1 MAQVESMKRI
11 KAINV
16 SELSKGI
23 GKVVIFNG
31 EEIAL
36 FKQEDGSVNA
46 IQNRCPHKNGPL
58 AEGIVSGEYVFCP
71 LHDWK
76 INTEDGKVQ
85 APDVGCV
92 KRYDVEIS
100 DGVVYLFVS

>member
-1 MAQVESMKRI
+1 MTQVDSLKKVKVLRI
-11 KAINV
+11 
-16 SELSKGI
+16 SELSIGI
-23 GKVVIFNG
+23 GKVVILSG

-58 AEGIVSGEYVFCP
+58 SEGIVSGEHVFCP

-76 INTEDGKVQ
+76 ISTKDGKVQ

-92 KRYDVEIS
+92 KRYNVEIINEE
-100 DGVVYLFVS
+100 VYVFVN